1 MAKKRQNRRVK
12 LPVLRPDAA
21 ESTLGQK
28 KMPFGWV
35 RNVSIT
41 PTTSPERSF
50 AGCAANWA
58 RPKLSLQRRT
68 NWPEYRM
75 LRTKEPYNE
84 SVFLRLD
91 REAIKRAQD
100 RLRKHAAKLGVSACP
115 TAGN

>member
-1 MAKKRQNRRVK
+1 
-12 LPVLRPDAA
+12 
-21 ESTLGQK
+21 
-28 KMPFGWV
+28 
-35 RNVSIT
+35 
-41 PTTSPERSF
+41 
-50 AGCAANWA
+50 
-58 RPKLSLQRRT
+58 
-68 NWPEYRM
+68 M